1 MTVNGSPETER
12 SRYPTGSLREVGTL
26 RSKRLFMSLLP
37 LFLCLFCCCRVDV
50 DGVVNRWGLVG
61 QVTTRSPLVKVLYCP
76 PDFIELVFV
85 SLWPVVAVA
94 VARCRIFCFFFVFC
108 SLLPSCT
115 EFPRSY
121 EVIDY
126 GPFSFC
132 LIGPLA
138 LTTNGGSTYNECQ
151 RFQKSKQMK
160 ATSH

>member
-1 MTVNGSPETER
+1 MGVGGASYDSISTCEGPLLSTGLYRVGFR
-12 SRYPTGSLREVGTL
+12 VALAGRCGGGGSL
-26 RSKRLFMSLLP
+26 P
-37 LFLCLFCCCRVDV
+37 NFL
-50 DGVVNRWGLVG
+50 
-61 QVTTRSPLVKVLYCP
+61 
-76 PDFIELVFV
+76 
-85 SLWPVVAVA
+85 
-94 VARCRIFCFFFVFC
+94 FFFVFC

-126 GPFSFC
+126 GPFSFR